1 MKGRNKKRK
10 STSYILLGAVILGI
24 LILAAVLVPA
34 LSPYSYT
41 DMDTSMCNQPAS
53 LVHPF
58 GTDKMG
64 RDILVRVCYGTG
76 ISLLVGFVSTLING
90 VIGIFYGSIAG
101 YAGGMVDMI
110 LMRFA
115 DMLSAIPSL
124 LYVILILLAMGPGVG
139 SIIFGICIAGWIP
152 TARITRGEILRLKT
166 EDFYLAIKLAG
177 AHPLRILLF
186 HLLPNAAGPILV
198 SITFMVPGAIFTES
212 FLSFVGVGL
221 SAPIASLGT
230 LIQDARSQMMLYPS
244 QMLYP
249 MAALC
254 LLIAAVQLI
263 GTGLEKRQTEEGS
276 RMKGGNQ

>member
-24 LILAAVLVPA
+24 LILAAILVPT

-41 DMDTSMCNQPAS
+41 DMDTSMCSQSAS
-53 LVHPF
+53 LAHPF

-90 VIGIFYGSIAG
+90 VIGVLYGSIAG
-101 YAGGMVDMI
+101 YAGGILDMI

-115 DMLSAIPSL
+115 DILSAIPSL

-198 SITFMVPGAIFTES
+198 SITFMVPTAIFTES

-221 SAPIASLGT
+221 SAPVASLGT

-249 MAALC
+249 MTVLC

-276 RMKGGNQ
+276 QMEGGNH

>member
-24 LILAAVLVPA
+24 LILAAILVPI

-41 DMDTSMCNQPAS
+41 DMDTSMCSQSAS
-53 LVHPF
+53 LAHPF

-90 VIGIFYGSIAG
+90 VIGVLYGSIAG
-101 YAGGMVDMI
+101 YAGGILDMI

-115 DMLSAIPSL
+115 DILSAIPSL

-198 SITFMVPGAIFTES
+198 SITFMVPTAIFTES

-221 SAPIASLGT
+221 SAPVASLGT

-249 MAALC
+249 MTVLC

-276 RMKGGNQ
+276 QMEGGNH

>member
-10 STSYILLGAVILGI
+10 STTYILLGAVILGI
-24 LILAAVLVPA
+24 LILAAILVPT

-41 DMDTSMCNQPAS
+41 DMDTSMCNQSAS

-90 VIGIFYGSIAG
+90 VIGVLYGSIAG
-101 YAGGMVDMI
+101 YAGGILDMI

-115 DMLSAIPSL
+115 DILSAIPSL

-198 SITFMVPGAIFTES
+198 SITFMVPTAIFTES

-221 SAPIASLGT
+221 SAPVASLGT

-249 MAALC
+249 MTVLC

-276 RMKGGNQ
+276 QMEGGNH